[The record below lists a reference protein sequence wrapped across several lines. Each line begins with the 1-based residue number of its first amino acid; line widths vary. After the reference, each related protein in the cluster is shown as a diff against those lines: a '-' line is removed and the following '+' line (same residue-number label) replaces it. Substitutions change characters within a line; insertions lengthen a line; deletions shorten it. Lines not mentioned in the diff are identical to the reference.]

1 MDTDLTRPA
10 TTDGS
15 RSRRGVRRAELEPS
29 PGQADPIDTLPPTFR
44 WGVATSS
51 YQIEGAVAE
60 DGRTPSIWDT
70 FCRVPGA
77 VAGGDTGDVACDHYH
92 RMPQDVGLIADL
104 ELDTYRFSVA
114 WPRVQPGG
122 RGPANP
128 DGLAF
133 YDRLVDELL
142 GRGID
147 PWVTLYHWD
156 LPQELEDAGGWPHRD
171 TAYRF
176 ADYAE
181 LVFAELGDRVKTWT
195 TLNEPWCSAMLGY
208 AYGQHAPGRRDLGD
222 GIAAAHHLLLGHGL
236 AVRRLRAA
244 ATGPIELGITVN
256 LATADPA
263 TNNPADRD
271 AARASDGLGNRLY
284 LDPLFHGRYPAD
296 VVADLAA
303 EGVRLPIEDGDL
315 AVISSPI
322 DVLGVN
328 FYFGQLF
335 SGVDERGRERDDE
348 GRPVRRVVRRD
359 LPRTAMDWEIVPASF
374 TDLLVRL
381 SRDYPGVPL
390 VVTENGAAF
399 DDRPDADGFVADDDR
414 VAYLAEHLRA
424 VARARQAGADVRG
437 YFAWSLLD
445 NFEWAYGYDK
455 RFGIVRVD
463 YDTQRRTPKRSAHWY
478 RDTVRRVRGQR

>member
-1 MDTDLTRPA
+1 MDTPLTQP

-15 RSRRGVRRAELEPS
+15 RSQRGVRRAELEPS
-29 PGQADPIDTLPPTFR
+29 HGQADPIDSLPPTFR

-77 VAGGDTGDVACDHYH
+77 VANGENGDVACDHYH
-92 RMPQDVGLIADL
+92 RMPEDVALIAGL
-104 ELDTYRFSVA
+104 GLDTYRFSVA

-128 DGLAF
+128 AGLAF

-171 TAYRF
+171 TAHRF

-181 LVFAELGDRVKTWT
+181 LVFTALGDRVKTWT

-208 AYGQHAPGRRDLGD
+208 AYGEHAPGRRNLGD

-236 AVRRLRAA
+236 ATQRLRAA
-244 ATGPIELGITVN
+244 ATTPIELGLTVN

-263 TNNPADRD
+263 TDSAADRD

-284 LDPLFHGRYPAD
+284 LDPLFHGRYPED

-303 EGVRLPIEDGDL
+303 EGIRIPVQDGDL
-315 AVISSPI
+315 TVIATPI

-328 FYFGQLF
+328 YYFGQVF
-335 SGVDERGRERDDE
+335 SGVDEQGRERDDE

-359 LPRTAMDWEIVPASF
+359 LPRTAMDWEIVPNSF

-381 SRDYPGVPL
+381 SRDYPGVPM
-390 VVTENGAAF
+390 VITENGAAF
-399 DDRPDADGFVADDDR
+399 DDRPDADGLVADDDR
-414 VAYLAEHLRA
+414 VAYLTEHLRA

-463 YDTQRRTPKRSAHWY
+463 YDTQRRTPKRSAQWY
-478 RDTVRRVRGQR
+478 RDTVGRVRGQR

>member
-1 MDTDLTRPA
+1 MDTDLTRSTA
-10 TTDGS
+10 T
-15 RSRRGVRRAELEPS
+15 
-29 PGQADPIDTLPPTFR
+29 GQADPIDTLPPTFR

-77 VAGGDTGDVACDHYH
+77 VANGDHGDVACDHYH
-92 RMPQDVGLIADL
+92 RMPQDVGIIADL
-104 ELDTYRFSVA
+104 GLDTYRFSVA

-128 DGLAF
+128 AGLAF

-156 LPQELEDAGGWPHRD
+156 LPQELEDAGGWPNRD

-181 LVFAELGDRVKTWT
+181 IVFAALGDRVKTWT

-208 AYGQHAPGRRDLGD
+208 AYGNHAPGRRNLGD

-236 AVRRLRAA
+236 AVQRLRAA
-244 ATGPIELGITVN
+244 AATPIELGLTVN
-256 LATADPA
+256 LSTADPA
-263 TNNPADRD
+263 TDGAADRD
-271 AARASDGLGNRLY
+271 AARAADGLGNRLY
-284 LDPLFHGRYPAD
+284 LDPVLRGAYPED

-303 EGVRLPIEDGDL
+303 EGVRIPVEEGDL
-315 AVISSPI
+315 EVISSPI

-328 FYFGQLF
+328 FYFGQVH
-335 SGVDERGRERDDE
+335 SGVDEQGRERDDD
-348 GRPVRRVVRRD
+348 GRPVRRVIRRD
-359 LPRTAMDWEIVPASF
+359 LPRTAMDWEIVPDSF
-374 TDLLVRL
+374 TELLVRL
-381 SRDYPGVPL
+381 HRDYPGVPL
-390 VVTENGAAF
+390 VITENGAAF
-399 DDRPDADGFVADDDR
+399 DDKPDADGFVADDDR
-414 VAYLAEHLRA
+414 VAYLTEHLRA

-455 RFGIVRVD
+455 RFGIVRVE

-478 RDTVRRVRGQR
+478 RDTIRRVRGER